1 MRQAARL
8 ELARIPQQRS
18 GGAQGGAI
26 PGLNAEPV
34 ERSEPVGADQV
45 LPGELGVE
53 FPGLALGDRD
63 RVRSER
69 GAAAGRHDDLGRLEA
84 RERDGKVGGED
95 ALPDELA
102 GGEIQRGDAG
112 ALAPRG
118 AGDEEVVPFARQ
130 PVLGEHGARGDGLD
144 HRPAHESLGELRVLH
159 LLADRDAVALGDE
172 AAQVLGRRLDG
183 HPGERDLGGT
193 AVVARGEGQ
202 AQLARGELGVVLEHF
217 VEVAHPEEQ
226 NGLRI
231 PSLDL
236 AVLLHQRRV
245 GRVGLRDPGRRRGRH
260 GSSTMNGCPPT
271 RVFSRCSVRC
281 ASSRVA

>member
-8 ELARIPQQRS
+8 ELPGVPQQRP

-26 PGLNAEPV
+26 PGLDAEPV
-34 ERSEPVGADQV
+34 ERSEPVSAHQV

-53 FPGLALGDRD
+53 LPGLALGHRD
-63 RVRSER
+63 RVRGER
-69 GAAAGRHDDLGRLEA
+69 GPAAGRHDDLGRLET
-84 RERDGKVGGED
+84 REREGKVGGED

-102 GGEIQRGDAG
+102 GGHVERGDAG
-112 ALAPRG
+112 TFAPGG
-118 AGDEEVVPFARQ
+118 AGDEEVVPFARH
-130 PVLGEHGARGDGLD
+130 PVLSEHGARRDGLD

-159 LLADRDAVALGDE
+159 LHA
-172 AAQVLGRRLDG
+172 
-183 HPGERDLGGT
+183 GERDLGGPT
-193 AVVARGEGQ
+193 VVARGEGQ
-202 AQLARGELGVVLEHF
+202 AQLARGELRVVLEHF

-231 PSLDL
+231 PRLDL
-236 AVLLHQRRV
+236 AVLLHQRRI
-245 GRVGLRDPGRRRGRH
+245 GRVGLRDAGRRRGRH

-271 RVFSRCSVRC
+271 RVLSRCSVRS